1 MLELERDIPDL
12 EETLWPCSWAGLGAI
27 TRWEISMGG
36 RLALAADL
44 MTV

>member
-1 MLELERDIPDL
+1 MLELERLIPGLEDI
-12 EETLWPCSWAGLGAI
+12 LWPCSWAGLGAM
-27 TRWEISMGG
+27 TRWDISMGG

>member
-1 MLELERDIPDL
+1 MLLERDIPGL
-12 EETLWPCSWAGLGAI
+12 ESRWPCIWEGLGAI
-27 TRWEISMGG
+27 TRCDMSMGG

>member
-1 MLELERDIPDL
+1 MLELERDIPGL

-27 TRWEISMGG
+27 TLWDISMGG

>member
-1 MLELERDIPDL
+1 MLLERVMPGL
-12 EETLWPCSWAGLGAI
+12 EEILWPCSWAGLGAM
-27 TRWEISMGG
+27 TRCDIIMGG